1 MDRVLPLRLRLLGTR
16 GLVAG
21 CALLLGLA
29 LAAGSVQ
36 AGKGGTSFTDAEWR
50 RLQAGELVFRKQ
62 ESRRGDL
69 ELVGGSSWQV
79 IDAPPEAVFRALLDT
94 RRYHKMMPQVIEAR
108 LVKSSAE
115 QRTVFMR
122 QGTKGLL
129 ERSYY
134 LRVNVDEAKHD
145 ITFVVDD
152 QRPRD
157 LRAAWGFYTV
167 RPFDDGRTLLAYGIL
182 ADFGDGL
189 LESLMR
195 EEVQDW
201 MLKTPFM
208 VKRFLEG
215 SGKKLYR

>member
-1 MDRVLPLRLRLLGTR
+1 LNAARLGSAGPAVLGLLLG
-16 GLVAG
+16 
-21 CALLLGLA
+21 LLLGLA
-29 LAAGSVQ
+29 LLTGVAT
-36 AGKGGTSFTDAEWR
+36 AGKGGSSFTDAEWR
-50 RLQAGELVFRKQ
+50 KLQAGQLVFRKQ
-62 ESRRGDL
+62 ESRRGGL

-79 IDAPPEAVFRALLDT
+79 IDAPPSAVFRALLDT

-108 LVKSSAE
+108 LVTASDAE
-115 QRTVFMR
+115 RTVFMR

-134 LRVNVDEAKHD
+134 LRVNVDEDKQD

-152 QRPRD
+152 KRPRD

-182 ADFGDGL
+182 ADLGDGL
-189 LESLMR
+189 VASLMR
-195 EEVQDW
+195 NEVQDW